1 MSSCCRR
8 NPYAGHGYGIPD
20 RDGVWSEEQIQRS
33 LEGGMISEATAA
45 ELRATVGQTAA
56 QRKGG
61 DDKLLKYGA
70 AAAGI
75 AALAYYF
82 GQGKK

>member
-1 MSSCCRR
+1 
-8 NPYAGHGYGIPD
+8 
-20 RDGVWSEEQIQRS
+20 
-33 LEGGMISEATAA
+33 MISEATAA